1 MPENHLKGVFC
12 HFNISFP
19 MSDTTNPAGAVA
31 RTSVNMNIPENVSFW
46 ISKWGITREQ
56 LQSAV
61 DRVGAKETRVSDYL
75 RAKGII
81 RF

>member
-1 MPENHLKGVFC
+1 
-12 HFNISFP
+12 
-19 MSDTTNPAGAVA
+19 MSDIINQSPGLGRKV
-31 RTSVNMNIPENVSFW
+31 VNMYISSDVSYW

-56 LQSAV
+56 LQAAV
-61 DRVGAKETRVSDYL
+61 DRVGGKEARVSDYL